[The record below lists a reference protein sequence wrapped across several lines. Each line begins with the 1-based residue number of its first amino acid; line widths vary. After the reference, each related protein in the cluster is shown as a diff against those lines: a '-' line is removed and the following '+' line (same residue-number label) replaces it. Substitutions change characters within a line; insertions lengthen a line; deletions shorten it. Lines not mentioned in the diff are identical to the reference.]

1 MVGIV
6 GKLSVE
12 YSVKGKEYKEVFD
25 IGEDERYILKGCP
38 ECNLFIEE
46 VTYIIDTIYGVTVCI
61 NDDDDDESIYV
72 AENREEEFSI
82 SDLSINGKMKIVMF

>member
-6 GKLSVE
+6 GKLLVE
-12 YSVKGKEYKEVFD
+12 YNVRGKEYKEIFD
-25 IGEDERYILKGCP
+25 IGEEERYILEGCP

-61 NDDDDDESIYV
+61 NDDDEESIYV
-72 AENREEEFSI
+72 SENREEKFSV
-82 SDLSINGKMKIVMF
+82 SDLNINGKMKIVMF